1 MWLLVGRGDKK
12 NGTIS
17 TAFAVYSPFPL
28 YYSASHRTKAEA
40 GTVLVKKRS
49 PRRLSGEPATS
60 GSEAEAQVGMGVGTA
75 PLAGISDEGDP
86 FMETKVIWE
95 LDIAKLAVGF
105 WLLAFGYLM
114 IWDIVACI
122 CKCVMYL

>member
-1 MWLLVGRGDKK
+1 
-12 NGTIS
+12 
-17 TAFAVYSPFPL
+17 
-28 YYSASHRTKAEA
+28 
-40 GTVLVKKRS
+40 
-49 PRRLSGEPATS
+49 
-60 GSEAEAQVGMGVGTA
+60 MGVGTA
-75 PLAGISDEGDP
+75 HLAGISDEGDP

-114 IWDIVACI
+114 IWDIVVCI